1 TVGGKPDPKGGVV
14 CPASELDST
23 PASESHAI
31 SDFRIAEILA
41 ALVRLRRDGAFDEGS
56 EVVALVAGLRDVMRE
71 FEMVGDTCATDRV
84 IEQLRSA
91 RRYRHRQSTNG
102 TELCVSHS

>member
-1 TVGGKPDPKGGVV
+1 MRSPEESSSQKPVGRRANEFRSSEYIRVETITVGGKPDPKGGVV

-71 FEMVGDTCATDRV
+71 FEMVG
-84 IEQLRSA
+84 
-91 RRYRHRQSTNG
+91 
-102 TELCVSHS
+102 